1 MKKTK
6 PTLVISA
13 DNTTHN
19 IESWMQSWSS
29 QYPTGENSLIRQ
41 ACALAQ
47 LTGTDIATPN
57 GQSCLLQGLQIAAI
71 LSELKV
77 DQETMATGI
86 IYSNVRY
93 AGLILEDVQEQ
104 LGADVAR
111 LTGGVKKMEAIQN
124 LQEQIGKTPSHNAID
139 NFRKMLLAMVDDVRI
154 VLIKLAERLVILRH
168 IGLLSDEEKRRE
180 AKMTQD
186 IYAPLA
192 NRLGIGHLKWE
203 LEDLSFRYLE
213 PEIYKNISKALK
225 STRIEREH
233 YVHTVMTLL
242 ERITQELGITKT
254 EVTGRAKHIYSIY
267 KKMQRKNVAL
277 EEIYDAI
284 AFRILVPTIEDCY
297 AILGHVHSLW
307 KPITKEFDDYIVQP
321 KANGYRSIHTAVI
334 GPDDKAIEIQI
345 RTFDMHQEAELG
357 VAAHWIYKEGGLK
370 KAGYEAKIAW
380 LRQVLDWQQEVTQ
393 TNVPSPSDMSYS
405 QALDDRIYVFTPQ
418 GDVVELPKEATPLD
432 FAYHIHSEIGH
443 RTRGAKVNAHIVPLT
458 YHLKIGECVEIL
470 TAKEGHPSRDWLNP
484 NLGYLKTAR
493 AKAKVHHWFRQLD
506 AEKNLAEGQTLVEKE
521 LRRLGLKGVD
531 LMSLAKQLNFTKP
544 DELYIAIGRGD
555 ITLNNLVH
563 TLQEML
569 APDAGVEVE
578 PEIVPSQAAKALSAG
593 TDIDIQG
600 VGNLLT
606 HMASCCKPI
615 PGDAV
620 IGYITQGHGV
630 SIHRQDCANILH
642 INEQQK
648 NKLIE
653 VSWGIKT
660 QEKYAV
666 DLVIHAYDRHGLIR
680 DLTQLLVNEHISI
693 IALNT
698 YTDKKDQIA
707 KINISIEIHGL
718 TPLSR
723 VVARISQITNVTDVK
738 RV

>member
-1 MKKTK
+1 MQKNN
-6 PTLVISA
+6 PPLVISS
-13 DNTTHN
+13 DNGINTETWLQKWAN
-19 IESWMQSWSS
+19 KYSS
-29 QYPTGENSLIRQ
+29 GDNSLIRQ
-41 ACALAQ
+41 ALALAQ
-47 LTGTDIATPN
+47 LTGEDIATPN
-57 GQSCLLQGLQIAAI
+57 GQSCLIQGVQISEI
-71 LSELKV
+71 LFDLNI
-77 DQETMATGI
+77 DQETLAAGI
-86 IYSNVRY
+86 IYSSVRY
-93 AGLILEDVQEQ
+93 AGLNLDDVQEQ
-104 LGADVAR
+104 LGPAVAK

-124 LQEQIGKTPSHNAID
+124 LQEQIGKTPSHTAID

-168 IGLLSDEEKRRE
+168 VGLLNAEERHRE
-180 AKMTQD
+180 AKITQD

-192 NRLGIGHLKWE
+192 NRLGIGQLKWE
-203 LEDLSFRYLE
+203 LEDLSFRYLQ
-213 PEIYKNISKALK
+213 PEIYKDISKALK
-225 STRIEREH
+225 ATRVERER
-233 YVHTVMTLL
+233 YVETVKELL
-242 ERITQELGITKT
+242 EQITKELAISKT
-254 EVTGRAKHIYSIY
+254 EVAGRAKHIYSIY
-267 KKMQRKNVAL
+267 KKMQRKNVDL

-297 AILGHVHSLW
+297 AILGHVHYLW
-307 KPITKEFDDYIVQP
+307 KPIAKEFDDYVVQP
-321 KANGYRSIHTAVI
+321 KPNGYRSIHTAVI

-393 TNVPSPSDMSYS
+393 TESDSPTDNNYS

-418 GDVVELPKEATPLD
+418 GDVVELPKDATPLD

-443 RTRGAKVNAHIVPLT
+443 RTRGAKVNSHMVPLT
-458 YHLKIGECVEIL
+458 YALKIGECVEIL

-506 AEKNLAEGQTLVEKE
+506 AEKNQTEGQTLVEKE
-521 LRRLGLKGVD
+521 LRRLGLKGMD
-531 LMSLAKQLNFTKP
+531 LAAAAKSLNFTET

-555 ITLNNLVH
+555 ITLTALVH

-569 APDAGVEVE
+569 APNSGMEVE
-578 PEIVPSQAAKALSAG
+578 PEIVAPIASRTIATN

-606 HMASCCKPI
+606 HMALCCKPI

-630 SIHRQDCANILH
+630 SIHRQDCSNILH
-642 INEQQK
+642 TNDQQR
-648 NKLIE
+648 NKLVE

-660 QEKYAV
+660 QDKYTV
-666 DLVIHAYDRHGLIR
+666 DLIIHAYDRHGLIR
-680 DLTQLLVNEHISI
+680 DLTQLLVNERIAI
-693 IALNT
+693 IALNSFI
-698 YTDKKDQIA
+698 DKKDQTA
-707 KINISIEIHGL
+707 KINISIEINGL

-723 VVARISQITNVTDVK
+723 ILSRISQISNVTDVK